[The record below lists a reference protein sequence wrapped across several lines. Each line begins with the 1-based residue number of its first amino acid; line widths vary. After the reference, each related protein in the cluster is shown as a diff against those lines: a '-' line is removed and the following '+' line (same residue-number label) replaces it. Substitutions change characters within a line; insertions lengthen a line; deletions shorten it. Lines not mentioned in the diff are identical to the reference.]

1 MFRFLGPELKSGVN
15 LSFGADLGFGTR
27 WTVSNSDRFFRRT
40 SSDNVVPKSSSVQKC
55 SNTGCEQTAAY
66 MCQGCNKA
74 IYCGRNCQE
83 EAWNNGHDS
92 VCGEDD
98 LESDPDITKEIST

>member
-1 MFRFLGPELKSGVN
+1 
-15 LSFGADLGFGTR
+15 
-27 WTVSNSDRFFRRT
+27 
-40 SSDNVVPKSSSVQKC
+40 
-55 SNTGCEQTAAY
+55 

-98 LESDPDITKEIST
+98 LESDPDITKEILT